1 MDFLFDIHS
10 KNKFQA
16 TNRQTLVSQ
25 FRKAMKPLTITAL
38 LPLCALLSIPLLSGC
53 RSSRTDIDT
62 RSVRKLDI
70 NKYMGR
76 WYEIARFD
84 HRFERG
90 LVGVTAEYRLLPNGK
105 IQVLNSGYEHSFD
118 GTHKT
123 IAGKASQPD
132 PLEPGRLKVSF
143 FPLVSSDYYILELDE
158 VHYSFAL
165 IGSSSDRYLWIL
177 SRTAE
182 LPEDTK
188 EYLLDRAKARGYDTS
203 RLYWTPQPKIRPSAE
218 THSPSGNS

>member
-1 MDFLFDIHS
+1 MKRL
-10 KNKFQA
+10 
-16 TNRQTLVSQ
+16 TL
-25 FRKAMKPLTITAL
+25 TAL

-53 RSSRTDIDT
+53 RTNRTEIDT

-70 NKYMGR
+70 QKYMGK

-90 LVGVTAEYRLLPNGK
+90 LVGVTAEYSLLPGGR
-105 IQVLNSGYEHSFD
+105 IQVNNSGYEHTFN
-118 GTHKT
+118 GRHKT
-123 IAGKASQPD
+123 ITGKAYQPD

-143 FPLVSSDYYILELDE
+143 FPLVSSDYYIMELDE
-158 VHYSFAL
+158 VHYSYAL
-165 IGSSSDRYLWIL
+165 IGSSSDEYLWIL

-188 EYLLDRAKARGYDTS
+188 EYLLERAKARGYDVS
-203 RLYWTPQPKIRPSAE
+203 RLYWTPQPKIRPVPE
-218 THSPSGNS
+218 IHSSPDIS